1 MSRNKKKSSNKRKLH
16 KASKKVNRDRTSTT
30 PNTRQTST
38 TPSTGQTSTT
48 PSTGQTS
55 TTPSTGQTSTTP
67 SVSFILIIP
76 KKLINTE
83 TIQYEKSAAKN
94 KTPDEEIVE
103 VDRGQASTTPNT
115 GQTSTPK
122 KKTIQ
127 YKKSAAKNKPS
138 DKEIVEVDRGQ
149 TSTTPNIGQTSTPKK
164 KTNQYGKSAANR
176 DELSDEVEIVEVA
189 RGQTSTT
196 PATGQVYQKNYR
208 DPFVLDISQVLMESR
223 QKSKTSRDL
232 EESHTDKEMAS
243 AHFPKSSF
251 EHTRTNK
258 PRELSLSRM
267 PHRDSLSR
275 EFLPYDFSSSP
286 VEPSE
291 SLAYR
296 YNNSDYEKLKREH
309 SRLRDEHAYLQ
320 GRMCEVYRELKE
332 IKGELN
338 ELRQDYIKL
347 HSHNKYINHENE
359 VLRAEINNLKSQIS
373 SQDDA
378 DVESSESESNDNDN
392 RPGKKRKVARRQI
405 DQSDDDSETDE
416 ENARAEMKVILKTM
430 PTELTLRYD
439 EKFTNE
445 TNADILRQLI
455 PRLIASMKPRF
466 SPSYKQINDWLA
478 ALHKHRRARLLY
490 VERGVID
497 KDNRRLHKN
506 NRLSEKKSRRVKGAI
521 SLFKRNDDR
530 VKDYDKTEVLNILK
544 DTRYHS
550 PEDSETDKEQPDGKR
565 KIIVYNLSWRSDE
578 LINFL
583 RNVLDTHVFSLQ
595 TAQLTRGRNYDD
607 ESYCITSR
615 HPKNAPEWAY
625 KTQNTPVDTD
635 FSGPETP
642 AENRESQSQT
652 DDNTQTEHND

>member
-16 KASKKVNRDRTSTT
+16 KTSKKVNQNRISTT
-30 PNTRQTST
+30 PN
-38 TPSTGQTSTT
+38 TGQTSTT

-55 TTPSTGQTSTTP
+55 TTP
-67 SVSFILIIP
+67 
-76 KKLINTE
+76 
-83 TIQYEKSAAKN
+83 
-94 KTPDEEIVE
+94 
-103 VDRGQASTTPNT
+103 NT

-122 KKTIQ
+122 KKTNQ
-127 YKKSAAKNKPS
+127 YEKSAAKNKPS

-164 KTNQYGKSAANR
+164 KTNQYKKSAANR
-176 DELSDEVEIVEVA
+176 DELSDEVEIVKVA

-196 PATGQVYQKNYR
+196 PATGQ
-208 DPFVLDISQVLMESR
+208 
-223 QKSKTSRDL
+223 SKTSRDL

-251 EHTRTNK
+251 EHTRTIK
-258 PRELSLSRM
+258 SRKLSLSQM

-275 EFLPYDFSSSP
+275 AFLPYDFSSSS

-296 YNNSDYEKLKREH
+296 YNNSDYEKLKR
-309 SRLRDEHAYLQ
+309 
-320 GRMCEVYRELKE
+320 
-332 IKGELN
+332 GELN

-359 VLRAEINNLKSQIS
+359 VLRAEINYLKSQIS

-378 DVESSESESNDNDN
+378 DVKSLESESNDNDN
-392 RPGKKRKVARRQI
+392 RPGKKRKVVRRQI

-416 ENARAEMKVILKTM
+416 ENARTEM
-430 PTELTLRYD
+430 
-439 EKFTNE
+439 
-445 TNADILRQLI
+445 
-455 PRLIASMKPRF
+455 
-466 SPSYKQINDWLA
+466 KQINDWLA

-506 NRLSEKKSRRVKGAI
+506 NRLSE
-521 SLFKRNDDR
+521 
-530 VKDYDKTEVLNILK
+530 TEVLNILK

-578 LINFL
+578 
-583 RNVLDTHVFSLQ
+583 
-595 TAQLTRGRNYDD
+595 
-607 ESYCITSR
+607 
-615 HPKNAPEWAY
+615 AY
-625 KTQNTPVDTD
+625 KTQNMPVDTD
-635 FSGPETP
+635 FSGPDTP
-642 AENRESQSQT
+642 AENHESQSQT

>member
-30 PNTRQTST
+30 PNT
-38 TPSTGQTSTT
+38 GQTSTT

-55 TTPSTGQTSTTP
+55 TTPNTGQTSTTP
-67 SVSFILIIP
+67 NTGQTSTP
-76 KKLINTE
+76 KKKTN
-83 TIQYEKSAAKN
+83 QYEKSAAKN

-115 GQTSTPK
+115 GQTSIPK
-122 KKTIQ
+122 KSRYIDCFALFQTNQ
-127 YKKSAAKNKPS
+127 YEKSAAKNKPS

-149 TSTTPNIGQTSTPKK
+149 TSTTPNTGQTSTPKK
-164 KTNQYGKSAANR
+164 VDILIVLRYSVPLFKGVLTISKKFINTETNQYEKSAANR

-243 AHFPKSSF
+243 AHFLKSSF
-251 EHTRTNK
+251 EHTRTIK

-275 EFLPYDFSSSP
+275 EFLPYDFSSSS

-309 SRLRDEHAYLQ
+309 SQLRDEHAYLQ
-320 GRMCEVYRELKE
+320 GRMCEVYRKLKE

-373 SQDDA
+373 SQDNA
-378 DVESSESESNDNDN
+378 DVKSSESESNDNDN
-392 RPGKKRKVARRQI
+392 RPGKKRKVARCQI

-416 ENARAEMKVILKTM
+416 ENARI
-430 PTELTLRYD
+430 R
-439 EKFTNE
+439 
-445 TNADILRQLI
+445 
-455 PRLIASMKPRF
+455 
-466 SPSYKQINDWLA
+466 
-478 ALHKHRRARLLY
+478 
-490 VERGVID
+490 
-497 KDNRRLHKN
+497 
-506 NRLSEKKSRRVKGAI
+506 
-521 SLFKRNDDR
+521 
-530 VKDYDKTEVLNILK
+530 
-544 DTRYHS
+544 
-550 PEDSETDKEQPDGKR
+550 
-565 KIIVYNLSWRSDE
+565 
-578 LINFL
+578 
-583 RNVLDTHVFSLQ
+583 
-595 TAQLTRGRNYDD
+595 
-607 ESYCITSR
+607 
-615 HPKNAPEWAY
+615 
-625 KTQNTPVDTD
+625 
-635 FSGPETP
+635 
-642 AENRESQSQT
+642 
-652 DDNTQTEHND
+652 

>member
-1 MSRNKKKSSNKRKLH
+1 MKKSSKWIVDKFQLLLIPDKLLPP
-16 KASKKVNRDRTSTT
+16 KKVD
-30 PNTRQTST
+30 
-38 TPSTGQTSTT
+38 
-48 PSTGQTS
+48 
-55 TTPSTGQTSTTP
+55 
-67 SVSFILIIP
+67 ILIV
-76 KKLINTE
+76 LQTN
-83 TIQYEKSAAKN
+83 QYE
-94 KTPDEEIVE
+94 
-103 VDRGQASTTPNT
+103 
-115 GQTSTPK
+115 
-122 KKTIQ
+122 
-127 YKKSAAKNKPS
+127 KSAAKNKPS
-138 DKEIVEVDRGQ
+138 DKEIVKVDRGQ
-149 TSTTPNIGQTSTPKK
+149 TSTTPNTRQTSTPKK
-164 KTNQYGKSAANR
+164 KTNQYEKSTANR

-232 EESHTDKEMAS
+232 EKSYTDKKMAS

-251 EHTRTNK
+251 EHTRTIK

-275 EFLPYDFSSSP
+275 EFLPYDFSSSS

-347 HSHNKYINHENE
+347 HSHNKYINHKNE

-378 DVESSESESNDNDN
+378 DVKSSESESNDNDN

-416 ENARAEMKVILKTM
+416 ENAR
-430 PTELTLRYD
+430 TE
-439 EKFTNE
+439 
-445 TNADILRQLI
+445 
-455 PRLIASMKPRF
+455 MKPRF

-544 DTRYHS
+544 DTRYRS
-550 PEDSETDKEQPDGKR
+550 SEDSETDKKQPDGKR
-565 KIIVYNLSWRSDE
+565 KIIIYNLSWRSDE
-578 LINFL
+578 LINFFQ
-583 RNVLDTHVFSLQ
+583 NVLDTRVFSLQ

-625 KTQNTPVDTD
+625 KTQNTPVNTD
-635 FSGPETP
+635 FSGSDTP
-642 AENRESQSQT
+642 AENRESQLQT

>member
-1 MSRNKKKSSNKRKLH
+1 MN
-16 KASKKVNRDRTSTT
+16 
-30 PNTRQTST
+30 
-38 TPSTGQTSTT
+38 
-48 PSTGQTS
+48 
-55 TTPSTGQTSTTP
+55 
-67 SVSFILIIP
+67 
-76 KKLINTE
+76 
-83 TIQYEKSAAKN
+83 QYE
-94 KTPDEEIVE
+94 
-103 VDRGQASTTPNT
+103 
-115 GQTSTPK
+115 
-122 KKTIQ
+122 
-127 YKKSAAKNKPS
+127 KSAAKNKPS
-138 DKEIVEVDRGQ
+138 DKEIVEVDHGQ
-149 TSTTPNIGQTSTPKK
+149 TSTTPNIGQTSTPQK
-164 KTNQYGKSAANR
+164 KTNQYEKSAANR
-176 DELSDEVEIVEVA
+176 DKLSDEVKIVEVA
-189 RGQTSTT
+189 RGQMSTT

-223 QKSKTSRDL
+223 QKTI
-232 EESHTDKEMAS
+232 
-243 AHFPKSSF
+243 
-251 EHTRTNK
+251 K

-275 EFLPYDFSSSP
+275 EFLPYDFSSSS

-332 IKGELN
+332 IKGKLN

-347 HSHNKYINHENE
+347 HSHNKYINHKNE

-378 DVESSESESNDNDN
+378 DVKSSESESNDNDN

-405 DQSDDDSETDE
+405 DQLDDDSETDE
-416 ENARAEMKVILKTM
+416 ENARTEMKVILKMM
-430 PTELTLRYD
+430 PPELTLRYD

-445 TNADILRQLI
+445 MNVDILRQLI
-455 PRLIASMKPRF
+455 PRLIASMKPQF

-490 VERGVID
+490 VERDVID

-506 NRLSEKKSRRVKGAI
+506 NRLSEKKSRKVKSAI

-550 PEDSETDKEQPDGKR
+550 PEDSEMDKKQPDGKR
-565 KIIVYNLSWRSDE
+565 KIIGYNLSWRSDE
-578 LINFL
+578 
-583 RNVLDTHVFSLQ
+583 V
-595 TAQLTRGRNYDD
+595 
-607 ESYCITSR
+607 
-615 HPKNAPEWAY
+615 
-625 KTQNTPVDTD
+625 
-635 FSGPETP
+635 
-642 AENRESQSQT
+642 
-652 DDNTQTEHND
+652 

>member
-1 MSRNKKKSSNKRKLH
+1 MSRNKKKSNESIRKIH
-16 KASKKVNRDRTSTT
+16 S
-30 PNTRQTST
+30 
-38 TPSTGQTSTT
+38 
-48 PSTGQTS
+48 
-55 TTPSTGQTSTTP
+55 
-67 SVSFILIIP
+67 
-76 KKLINTE
+76 
-83 TIQYEKSAAKN
+83 KN

-122 KKTIQ
+122 KVNILIVLRYSKRINTKNLQQKINHPI
-127 YKKSAAKNKPS
+127 KKSSKWIV
-138 DKEIVEVDRGQ
+138 DKLQLLLILDKLL
-149 TSTTPNIGQTSTPKK
+149 PPKK
-164 KTNQYGKSAANR
+164 VDILIVLRYSVPLFKGVLTISKKFINTETNQYEKSAANR

-208 DPFVLDISQVLMESR
+208 DPFVLNISQVLMESR

-232 EESHTDKEMAS
+232 EESHTDKEMA
-243 AHFPKSSF
+243 K
-251 EHTRTNK
+251 
-258 PRELSLSRM
+258 
-267 PHRDSLSR
+267 
-275 EFLPYDFSSSP
+275 FLPYDFSSSS

-296 YNNSDYEKLKREH
+296 YNNSDYEKLKRDNEL
-309 SRLRDEHAYLQ
+309 RLRDEHAYLQ

-378 DVESSESESNDNDN
+378 DVKSSESESNDNDN

-416 ENARAEMKVILKTM
+416 ENARTEMKVILKMM
-430 PTELTLRYD
+430 PSELTLRYD

-466 SPSYKQINDWLA
+466 SPSYNTGQNSPF
-478 ALHKHRRARLLY
+478 RQ
-490 VERGVID
+490 
-497 KDNRRLHKN
+497 N
-506 NRLSEKKSRRVKGAI
+506 
-521 SLFKRNDDR
+521 FK
-530 VKDYDKTEVLNILK
+530 L
-544 DTRYHS
+544 
-550 PEDSETDKEQPDGKR
+550 P
-565 KIIVYNLSWRSDE
+565 
-578 LINFL
+578 
-583 RNVLDTHVFSLQ
+583 NV
-595 TAQLTRGRNYDD
+595 GRNL
-607 ESYCITSR
+607 
-615 HPKNAPEWAY
+615 
-625 KTQNTPVDTD
+625 V
-635 FSGPETP
+635 
-642 AENRESQSQT
+642 
-652 DDNTQTEHND
+652 

>member
-30 PNTRQTST
+30 P
-38 TPSTGQTSTT
+38 STGQTSTT
-48 PSTGQTS
+48 PNTGQTS
-55 TTPSTGQTSTTP
+55 TTPNTGQT
-67 SVSFILIIP
+67 
-76 KKLINTE
+76 
-83 TIQYEKSAAKN
+83 
-94 KTPDEEIVE
+94 
-103 VDRGQASTTPNT
+103 STTPNT

-122 KKTIQ
+122 KVDILIVLRYSVPLFKG
-127 YKKSAAKNKPS
+127 KSSKWIV
-138 DKEIVEVDRGQ
+138 DKLQLLLILDKLL
-149 TSTTPNIGQTSTPKK
+149 PPKK
-164 KTNQYGKSAANR
+164 VDILIVLRYSVPLFKGVLTISKKFINTETNQYEKSAANR

-196 PATGQVYQKNYR
+196 PATSQVYQKNYR

-251 EHTRTNK
+251 EHTRTIK
-258 PRELSLSRM
+258 LRELSLSRM

-275 EFLPYDFSSSP
+275 EFLPYDFSSSS

-309 SRLRDEHAYLQ
+309 SQLRDEHAYLQ

-338 ELRQDYIKL
+338 ELQQDYIKL

-416 ENARAEMKVILKTM
+416 ENAR
-430 PTELTLRYD
+430 TE
-439 EKFTNE
+439 
-445 TNADILRQLI
+445 
-455 PRLIASMKPRF
+455 MKPRF
-466 SPSYKQINDWLA
+466 SPLYKQINDWLA

-490 VERGVID
+490 VERG
-497 KDNRRLHKN
+497 
-506 NRLSEKKSRRVKGAI
+506 KKSRRVKDAI

-550 PEDSETDKEQPDGKR
+550 PEDLETDKEQPDGKR

-595 TAQLTRGRNYDD
+595 TVQLTRGRNYDD

-625 KTQNTPVDTD
+625 KTQNTPVNTD
-635 FSGPETP
+635 FSGPDTP
-642 AENRESQSQT
+642 AKNRESQSQT
-652 DDNTQTEHND
+652 DNNIQTKHND

>member
-1 MSRNKKKSSNKRKLH
+1 M
-16 KASKKVNRDRTSTT
+16 
-30 PNTRQTST
+30 
-38 TPSTGQTSTT
+38 
-48 PSTGQTS
+48 
-55 TTPSTGQTSTTP
+55 
-67 SVSFILIIP
+67 
-76 KKLINTE
+76 
-83 TIQYEKSAAKN
+83 IQYEKFAASK
-94 KTPDEEIVE
+94 
-103 VDRGQASTTPNT
+103 
-115 GQTSTPK
+115 
-122 KKTIQ
+122 
-127 YKKSAAKNKPS
+127 
-138 DKEIVEVDRGQ
+138 
-149 TSTTPNIGQTSTPKK
+149 
-164 KTNQYGKSAANR
+164 

-251 EHTRTNK
+251 EHTRTIK

-291 SLAYR
+291 SLVYR

-309 SRLRDEHAYLQ
+309 SQLRDEHAYLQ

-359 VLRAEINNLKSQIS
+359 VLQTEINNLKSQIS

-392 RPGKKRKVARRQI
+392 RPGKKRKVARCQI

-416 ENARAEMKVILKTM
+416 ENARTEMKVILKTM
-430 PTELTLRYD
+430 PPELMLRYD

-506 NRLSEKKSRRVKGAI
+506 NRLSEKKSHRVKDAI

-530 VKDYDKTEVLNILK
+530 VKDYDKTE
-544 DTRYHS
+544 
-550 PEDSETDKEQPDGKR
+550 
-565 KIIVYNLSWRSDE
+565 

-583 RNVLDTHVFSLQ
+583 QNVLDTHVFSLQ

-625 KTQNTPVDTD
+625 KTQNMPVDTD

-652 DDNTQTEHND
+652 DDNT

>member
-1 MSRNKKKSSNKRKLH
+1 MSKSDERQHLLELVKVCQKLNNKLINSIKTRLIINSNEPKQEKSSNKRKLH
-16 KASKKVNRDRTSTT
+16 KASKKVNRNRTSTT
-30 PNTRQTST
+30 PNTGQTST
-38 TPSTGQTSTT
+38 TPNTGQTSTT
-48 PSTGQTS
+48 PNTGQTS
-55 TTPSTGQTSTTP
+55 TPKKVDILIVLRYSVPLFKG
-67 SVSFILIIP
+67 VSFILTIP

-83 TIQYEKSAAKN
+83 TNQYEKSAAKN

-103 VDRGQASTTPNT
+103 VDRGQTSTTPNT

-122 KKTIQ
+122 KKT
-127 YKKSAAKNKPS
+127 
-138 DKEIVEVDRGQ
+138 
-149 TSTTPNIGQTSTPKK
+149 
-164 KTNQYGKSAANR
+164 NQYEKSAANR
-176 DELSDEVEIVEVA
+176 DELSDKVEIIEVA

-223 QKSKTSRDL
+223 QKSKTSQDL
-232 EESHTDKEMAS
+232 EESHTDKEMARIPY
-243 AHFPKSSF
+243 HESF
-251 EHTRTNK
+251 YH
-258 PRELSLSRM
+258 M
-267 PHRDSLSR
+267 I
-275 EFLPYDFSSSP
+275 FLRVPLNHQNHWRIDIII
-286 VEPSE
+286 
-291 SLAYR
+291 
-296 YNNSDYEKLKREH
+296 EKLKREH

-320 GRMCEVYRELKE
+320 GRMYKVYRELKE

-378 DVESSESESNDNDN
+378 DIESSESESNDNDN

-416 ENARAEMKVILKTM
+416 ENARTEMKVILKTM
-430 PTELTLRYD
+430 PPKLTLRYD

-445 TNADILRQLI
+445 TNVDILQQLI

-466 SPSYKQINDWLA
+466 GPSYKQINDWLA

-490 VERGVID
+490 VERDVID

-578 LINFL
+578 M
-583 RNVLDTHVFSLQ
+583 
-595 TAQLTRGRNYDD
+595 AQLTRGRNYDD
-607 ESYCITSR
+607 ESYCITLR
-615 HPKNAPEWAY
+615 HSKNAPEWAY
-625 KTQNTPVDTD
+625 KTQNTPIDMD
-635 FSGPETP
+635 FSGPDTL

-652 DDNTQTEHND
+652 DDNTQTEHNY

>member
-30 PNTRQTST
+30 P
-38 TPSTGQTSTT
+38 STGQTSTT
-48 PSTGQTS
+48 PNTGQTS
-55 TTPSTGQTSTTP
+55 TTPNTGQT
-67 SVSFILIIP
+67 
-76 KKLINTE
+76 
-83 TIQYEKSAAKN
+83 
-94 KTPDEEIVE
+94 
-103 VDRGQASTTPNT
+103 STTPNT

-122 KKTIQ
+122 KVDILIVLRYSVPLFKG
-127 YKKSAAKNKPS
+127 KSSKWIV
-138 DKEIVEVDRGQ
+138 DKLQLLLILDKLL
-149 TSTTPNIGQTSTPKK
+149 PPKK
-164 KTNQYGKSAANR
+164 VDILIVLRYSVPLFKGVLTISKKFINTETNQYEKSAANR

-196 PATGQVYQKNYR
+196 PATSQVYQKNYR

-232 EESHTDKEMAS
+232 EESHTDKEMA
-243 AHFPKSSF
+243 K
-251 EHTRTNK
+251 
-258 PRELSLSRM
+258 
-267 PHRDSLSR
+267 
-275 EFLPYDFSSSP
+275 
-286 VEPSE
+286 
-291 SLAYR
+291 
-296 YNNSDYEKLKREH
+296 H
-309 SRLRDEHAYLQ
+309 SQLRDEHAYLQ

-338 ELRQDYIKL
+338 ELQQDYIKL

-416 ENARAEMKVILKTM
+416 ENARTEMKVILKTM
-430 PTELTLRYD
+430 PPELTLRYD

-466 SPSYKQINDWLA
+466 SPLYKQINDWLA

-506 NRLSEKKSRRVKGAI
+506 NRLSEKKSRRVKDAI

-550 PEDSETDKEQPDGKR
+550 PEDLETDKEQPDGKR

-578 LINFL
+578 T
-583 RNVLDTHVFSLQ
+583 V
-595 TAQLTRGRNYDD
+595 QLTRGRNYDD

-625 KTQNTPVDTD
+625 KTQNTPVNTD
-635 FSGPETP
+635 FSGPDTP
-642 AENRESQSQT
+642 AKNRESQSQT
-652 DDNTQTEHND
+652 DNNIQTKHND

>member
-16 KASKKVNRDRTSTT
+16 KASKKVNQDRTSTT
-30 PNTRQTST
+30 PN
-38 TPSTGQTSTT
+38 TGQTSTT

-55 TTPSTGQTSTTP
+55 TTPNTGQTSTTP
-67 SVSFILIIP
+67 NTGQTSTP
-76 KKLINTE
+76 KKKMN
-83 TIQYEKSAAKN
+83 QYKKSAAKN

-103 VDRGQASTTPNT
+103 VDREQASTTPNT

-122 KKTIQ
+122 KVDILIVLCYSILLFK
-127 YKKSAAKNKPS
+127 AKNKPS

-149 TSTTPNIGQTSTPKK
+149 TSTTPNTGQTSTPKK
-164 KTNQYGKSAANR
+164 KTNQYEKSAAKNKP
-176 DELSDEVEIVEVA
+176 SDKEIVEVD

-251 EHTRTNK
+251 EHTRTIK

-275 EFLPYDFSSSP
+275 EFLPYDFSSSA

-296 YNNSDYEKLKREH
+296 YSNSDYEKLKREH
-309 SRLRDEHAYLQ
+309 SRLCDEHAYLQ
-320 GRMCEVYRELKE
+320 GRMCE
-332 IKGELN
+332 
-338 ELRQDYIKL
+338 
-347 HSHNKYINHENE
+347 YINHENE

-378 DVESSESESNDNDN
+378 DVELSESESNDNDN
-392 RPGKKRKVARRQI
+392 RPGKKRKVLRRQI

-416 ENARAEMKVILKTM
+416 ENARTEMK
-430 PTELTLRYD
+430 P
-439 EKFTNE
+439 
-445 TNADILRQLI
+445 Q
-455 PRLIASMKPRF
+455 F

-506 NRLSEKKSRRVKGAI
+506 NRLSEKKLRRVKGAI
-521 SLFKRNDDR
+521 SLFKRNDNQ

-550 PEDSETDKEQPDGKR
+550 PEDSETDKEQPDAYQFSPKR
-565 KIIVYNLSWRSDE
+565 LGYSRIFSTDSA
-578 LINFL
+578 INEGEKL
-583 RNVLDTHVFSLQ
+583 
-595 TAQLTRGRNYDD
+595 
-607 ESYCITSR
+607 
-615 HPKNAPEWAY
+615 
-625 KTQNTPVDTD
+625 
-635 FSGPETP
+635 
-642 AENRESQSQT
+642 
-652 DDNTQTEHND
+652 

>member
-1 MSRNKKKSSNKRKLH
+1 MIISIILFHFHNNC
-16 KASKKVNRDRTSTT
+16 
-30 PNTRQTST
+30 TRQTST
-38 TPSTGQTSTT
+38 TSNTGQTSTT
-48 PSTGQTS
+48 PNTGQTS
-55 TTPSTGQTSTTP
+55 TPQKSQYIDCFALFH
-67 SVSFILIIP
+67 SVIQRCIIYTYYT

-83 TIQYEKSAAKN
+83 TNQYEKSAAKN

-122 KKTIQ
+122 KVDILIVLRYSVPLFK
-127 YKKSAAKNKPS
+127 AKNKPS
-138 DKEIVEVDRGQ
+138 DKEIVKVDRGQ
-149 TSTTPNIGQTSTPKK
+149 TSTTPNIRQTSTPKK
-164 KTNQYGKSAANR
+164 VDILIVLRYSVPLFKGVLTISKKFINTETNQYEKSAANR
-176 DELSDEVEIVEVA
+176 DELSDEVEIIKVA

-208 DPFVLDISQVLMESR
+208 DPFVLNISQVLMESR

-243 AHFPKSSF
+243 AHFSKSSF
-251 EHTRTNK
+251 EYTRTIK
-258 PRELSLSRM
+258 PLELSLSQM
-267 PHRDSLSR
+267 PHRDFLSR
-275 EFLPYDFSSSP
+275 EFLPYDFSLSSI
-286 VEPSE
+286 EPSE

-338 ELRQDYIKL
+338 ELWQDYIKL

-359 VLRAEINNLKSQIS
+359 VLQAKINNLKSQIS
-373 SQDDA
+373 SQDNA

-392 RPGKKRKVARRQI
+392 RPGKKRKVVRRQI

-416 ENARAEMKVILKTM
+416 ENARTEMK
-430 PTELTLRYD
+430 
-439 EKFTNE
+439 
-445 TNADILRQLI
+445 
-455 PRLIASMKPRF
+455 
-466 SPSYKQINDWLA
+466 
-478 ALHKHRRARLLY
+478 
-490 VERGVID
+490 
-497 KDNRRLHKN
+497 
-506 NRLSEKKSRRVKGAI
+506 KKSRRVKGAI

-550 PEDSETDKEQPDGKR
+550 PEDSEMDKEQLDGKR

-607 ESYCITSR
+607 ESYCITLR
-615 HPKNAPEWAY
+615 HPKNAPKWAY
-625 KTQNTPVDTD
+625 KTQNTPIDTD
-635 FSGPETP
+635 FSGPDTL

>member
-30 PNTRQTST
+30 P
-38 TPSTGQTSTT
+38 STGQTSTT
-48 PSTGQTS
+48 PNTGQTS
-55 TTPSTGQTSTTP
+55 TTPNTGQT
-67 SVSFILIIP
+67 
-76 KKLINTE
+76 
-83 TIQYEKSAAKN
+83 
-94 KTPDEEIVE
+94 
-103 VDRGQASTTPNT
+103 STTPNT

-122 KKTIQ
+122 KVDILIVLRYSVPLFKG
-127 YKKSAAKNKPS
+127 KSSKWIV
-138 DKEIVEVDRGQ
+138 DKLQLLLILDKLL
-149 TSTTPNIGQTSTPKK
+149 PPKK
-164 KTNQYGKSAANR
+164 VDILIVLRYSVPLFKGVLTISKKFINTETNQYEKSAANR

-196 PATGQVYQKNYR
+196 PATSQVYQKNYR

-251 EHTRTNK
+251 EHTRTIK
-258 PRELSLSRM
+258 LRELSLSRM

-275 EFLPYDFSSSP
+275 EFLPYDFSSSS

-309 SRLRDEHAYLQ
+309 SQLRDEHAYLQ

-338 ELRQDYIKL
+338 ELQQDYIKL

-416 ENARAEMKVILKTM
+416 ENARTEMKVILKTM
-430 PTELTLRYD
+430 PPELTLRYD

-466 SPSYKQINDWLA
+466 SPLYKQINDWLA

-506 NRLSEKKSRRVKGAI
+506 NRLSEKKSRRVKDAI

-550 PEDSETDKEQPDGKR
+550 PEDLETDKEQPDGKR

-578 LINFL
+578 T
-583 RNVLDTHVFSLQ
+583 V
-595 TAQLTRGRNYDD
+595 QLTRGRNYDD

-625 KTQNTPVDTD
+625 KTQNTPVNTD
-635 FSGPETP
+635 FSGPDTP
-642 AENRESQSQT
+642 AKNRESQSQT
-652 DDNTQTEHND
+652 DNNIQTKHND

>member
-30 PNTRQTST
+30 PNT
-38 TPSTGQTSTT
+38 GQTSTT

-55 TTPSTGQTSTTP
+55 TTPNTGQTSTTP
-67 SVSFILIIP
+67 NTGQTSTP
-76 KKLINTE
+76 KKKTN
-83 TIQYEKSAAKN
+83 QYEKSAAKN

-122 KKTIQ
+122 KKTNQ
-127 YKKSAAKNKPS
+127 YEKSAAKNKPS

-149 TSTTPNIGQTSTPKK
+149 TSTTPNTGQTSTPKK
-164 KTNQYGKSAANR
+164 VDILIVLRYSVPLFKGVLTISKKFINTETNQYEKSAANR

-189 RGQTSTT
+189 REKTSTT

-208 DPFVLDISQVLMESR
+208 DPFVLDISQVLMESC
-223 QKSKTSRDL
+223 QKSKTSQDL

-251 EHTRTNK
+251 EHTRTIK
-258 PRELSLSRM
+258 PRKLSLSQM

-275 EFLPYDFSSSP
+275 EFLPYDFSSSS

-309 SRLRDEHAYLQ
+309 SRLHDEHVYLQ

-392 RPGKKRKVARRQI
+392 RPGKKRKVARRKI

-416 ENARAEMKVILKTM
+416 ENAR
-430 PTELTLRYD
+430 TE
-439 EKFTNE
+439 
-445 TNADILRQLI
+445 
-455 PRLIASMKPRF
+455 MKPRF

-521 SLFKRNDDR
+521 SLFKRNNDR

-607 ESYCITSR
+607 KSYCITSR

-635 FSGPETP
+635 FSGPDTP
-642 AENRESQSQT
+642 AENRELQSQT

>member
-1 MSRNKKKSSNKRKLH
+1 
-16 KASKKVNRDRTSTT
+16 
-30 PNTRQTST
+30 
-38 TPSTGQTSTT
+38 
-48 PSTGQTS
+48 
-55 TTPSTGQTSTTP
+55 
-67 SVSFILIIP
+67 
-76 KKLINTE
+76 
-83 TIQYEKSAAKN
+83 
-94 KTPDEEIVE
+94 
-103 VDRGQASTTPNT
+103 
-115 GQTSTPK
+115 
-122 KKTIQ
+122 
-127 YKKSAAKNKPS
+127 
-138 DKEIVEVDRGQ
+138 
-149 TSTTPNIGQTSTPKK
+149 
-164 KTNQYGKSAANR
+164 
-176 DELSDEVEIVEVA
+176 
-189 RGQTSTT
+189 
-196 PATGQVYQKNYR
+196 
-208 DPFVLDISQVLMESR
+208 MESR

-243 AHFPKSSF
+243 AYFLKSSF
-251 EHTRTNK
+251 EHTRTIK

-267 PHRDSLSR
+267 PHRDFLSR

-286 VEPSE
+286 VELSE
-291 SLAYR
+291 SLVYR

-309 SRLRDEHAYLQ
+309 SRLCDKHAYLQ

-347 HSHNKYINHENE
+347 HSY
-359 VLRAEINNLKSQIS
+359 NN
-373 SQDDA
+373 QDDA

-392 RPGKKRKVARRQI
+392 RPGKKRKVVRHQI

-416 ENARAEMKVILKTM
+416 ENARVILKMM
-430 PTELTLRYD
+430 PPELTLRYD

-506 NRLSEKKSRRVKGAI
+506 NRLSKKKSRRVKGAI

-615 HPKNAPEWAY
+615 HPKNASEWAY

-635 FSGPETP
+635 FSGPETL
-642 AENRESQSQT
+642 AENCESQSQT
-652 DDNTQTEHND
+652 NDNT